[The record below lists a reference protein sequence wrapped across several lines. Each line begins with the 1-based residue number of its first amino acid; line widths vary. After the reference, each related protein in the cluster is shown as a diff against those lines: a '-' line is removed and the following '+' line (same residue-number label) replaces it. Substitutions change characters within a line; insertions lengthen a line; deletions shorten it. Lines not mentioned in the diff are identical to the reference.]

1 MISIIIIVILGGED
15 GLVCVWSLAKLVNMS
30 HTSMPQIFNSGDQI
44 DQSAP
49 NYIFSDH
56 SVRITGIYI
65 GNCTR
70 CIRIFTTSV
79 DKTCKVNKCIYY
91 CRYLILL

>member
-1 MISIIIIVILGGED
+1 M
-15 GLVCVWSLAKLVNMS
+15 VNTS
-30 HTSMPQIFNSGDQI
+30 KSSMPQTFISGDQI
-44 DQSAP
+44 GQSAP

-56 SVRITGIYI
+56 SVRITGVYI

-79 DKTCKVNKCIYY
+79 DKTCKVNNMRIVINTDK
-91 CRYLILL
+91 L